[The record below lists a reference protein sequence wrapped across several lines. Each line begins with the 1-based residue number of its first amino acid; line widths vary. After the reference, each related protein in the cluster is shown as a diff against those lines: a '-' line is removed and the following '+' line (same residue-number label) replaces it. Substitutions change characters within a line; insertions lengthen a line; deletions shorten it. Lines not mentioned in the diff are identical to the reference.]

1 MGLSRRLLA
10 LAPAAR
16 RPLGLLVV
24 VLLVITATYVGQGLL
39 VALALGRLF
48 DGLPVTA
55 ILTVLAGV
63 VALQALRSA
72 LIALREPLALRASG
86 LVKAAVRQ
94 RLVAQLLALGPG
106 WLQRTRTGNVQ
117 STVVDGV
124 ETLDNYV
131 GQFLP
136 QAVAAVLGATAVTT
150 YLVVLDPLVG
160 VIVLVCAVVTPI
172 VPSLSRRLLADRNRA
187 WFAAYRGLYAENLDA
202 VQGMA
207 TLKAFNA
214 SARHGADLNA
224 RAVAFCRDSVRL
236 VGVVVLYVGV
246 VAFMVGVGTAAAVGI
261 GAVRLAEGDLG
272 VGALLI
278 ILLLA
283 REAFRP
289 LSDLEGAYH
298 GSYAA
303 RPACTSIFEL
313 LDADPE
319 VAEPPRKPG
328 LAPAAP
334 ATSTPPATSGP
345 PQLTFADVTF
355 AYRERST
362 PALDRFSLDVAPGER
377 VALVGRSGAG
387 KTTAVSLLLRFFDPD
402 HGRIALADRNIRD
415 LPLAELRAMVAVV
428 PQDTYLFHGSV
439 RRNLHLARAEAGE
452 EELVAAAR
460 AACAHDFI
468 TALPEGYDTVIGE
481 RGLKL
486 SGGQRQRLAIARSL
500 LKDAP
505 VLVLDE
511 ATSSIDAAN
520 EADIQRAL
528 DDLTR
533 GRTTLVIAHRLS
545 TVRGA
550 DRIVVMDG
558 GRVVE
563 VGGHDALLAGRGAYA
578 ELVAAQAVSR

>member
-334 ATSTPPATSGP
+334 RPPPRRRPPARRSSRSPTSRSPTESAPHPRSTDSRSTWHPGSGWRWSAGRERARRRRCRCCCVSSTPTTAGSPSPTATSATCRWRSCAPWSRWSRRTPIS
-345 PQLTFADVTF
+345 
-355 AYRERST
+355 ST
-362 PALDRFSLDVAPGER
+362 
-377 VALVGRSGAG
+377 
-387 KTTAVSLLLRFFDPD
+387 
-402 HGRIALADRNIRD
+402 
-415 LPLAELRAMVAVV
+415 
-428 PQDTYLFHGSV
+428 
-439 RRNLHLARAEAGE
+439 
-452 EELVAAAR
+452 
-460 AACAHDFI
+460 AACA
-468 TALPEGYDTVIGE
+468 
-481 RGLKL
+481 
-486 SGGQRQRLAIARSL
+486 
-500 LKDAP
+500 
-505 VLVLDE
+505 
-511 ATSSIDAAN
+511 ATSIWPAPKPARKN
-520 EADIQRAL
+520 WWPPRARPAPTTSSPRCPRAT
-528 DDLTR
+528 TR
-533 GRTTLVIAHRLS
+533 
-545 TVRGA
+545 
-550 DRIVVMDG
+550 
-558 GRVVE
+558 
-563 VGGHDALLAGRGAYA
+563 
-578 ELVAAQAVSR
+578 

>member
-1 MGLSRRLLA
+1 MRLSRRLLA
-10 LAPAAR
+10 LAPGAR
-16 RPLGLLVV
+16 GPLGLLVV
-24 VLLVITATYVGQGLL
+24 LLLAITTTYVGQGLL
-39 VALALGRLF
+39 VATALGRLF
-48 DGLPVTA
+48 DGRPVGS
-55 ILTVLAGV
+55 ILGVLAGV
-63 VALQALRSA
+63 VVLQLVRSG
-72 LIALREPLALRASG
+72 LIILREPLALRASG
-86 LVKAAVRQ
+86 LVKAAIRQ

-106 WLQRTRTGNVQ
+106 WLQRTRTGSVQ

-136 QAVAAVLGATAVTT
+136 QAVAAVLGAAAVTT
-150 YLVVLDPLVG
+150 YLIVLDPLVG
-160 VIVLVCAVVTPI
+160 AIVLVCAVITPI
-172 VPSLSRRLLADRNRA
+172 VPSLSRGFLAERNRA
-187 WFAAYRGLYAENLDA
+187 WFAGYRGLYAENLDA

-207 TLKAFNA
+207 TLKSFNA
-214 SARHGADLNA
+214 SARRGADLNA

-236 VGVVVLYVGV
+236 VGVVVIYVGV

-261 GAVRLAEGDLG
+261 GAVRLAQGELG

-289 LSDLEGAYH
+289 LSDLERAYH

-313 LDADPE
+313 LDAEPE
-319 VAEPPRKPG
+319 AAE
-328 LAPAAP
+328 PAAP
-334 ATSTPPATSGP
+334 ITAPVAGTPPRVE
-345 PQLTFADVTF
+345 FADVTF
-355 AYRERST
+355 AYRERSS
-362 PALDRFSLDVAPGER
+362 PALEQFSLDVAPGER

-387 KTTAVSLLLRFFDPD
+387 KTTTVALLLRFFDD
-402 HGRIALADRNIRD
+402 YTGRVTLDGRDIRDLALAD
-415 LPLAELRAMVAVV
+415 LRGMVAVV
-428 PQDTYLFHGSV
+428 AQDTYLFHGSV
-439 RRNLHLARAEAGE
+439 RRNLQLARAGADDD
-452 EELVAAAR
+452 ELEAAAR

-468 TALPEGYDTVIGE
+468 TALPKGYDTMIGE

-486 SGGQRQRLAIARSL
+486 SGGQRQRLAIARAL

-520 EADIQRAL
+520 EAEIHLAL
-528 DDLTR
+528 DELTR

-550 DRIVVMDG
+550 DRIVVMDS

-563 VGGHDALLAGRGAYA
+563 IGDHDVLLAGRGRYA